1 MRVWRI
7 AKAAHATFDGEGAR
21 RYESRWTPRGLPAVF
36 TSATLSLAALER
48 FVNTDADLEPVDLV
62 TIAVDTESN
71 IAIETVIVADLP
83 ADWRTYPAPPALT
96 MIGERWL
103 RESKAAVLSVPSVV
117 IPLERNY
124 VLNPIHADFAS
135 LVINR
140 SEPFRFDPRMWKQ
153 GYIPNRNIFG
163 GEAVNDDL
171 VRAITDKCLVSFVYK
186 AGRTRIVEPHD
197 YGIQRGVERL
207 LGFQISGES
216 KSGTPHGWKWFD
228 VDGMRQLRVLERRFA
243 GTRADS
249 AQHHRTWDTLF
260 ARVT

>member
-7 AKAAHATFDGEGAR
+7 ASAAHAAFDGEGAR
-21 RYESRWTPRGLPAVF
+21 RYGSRWTPRGLPAVF

-48 FVNTDADLEPVDLV
+48 FVNTEADLEPMDLV
-62 TIAVDTESN
+62 TIAVDIKPTL
-71 IAIETVIVADLP
+71 AIETVDV
-83 ADWRTYPAPPALT
+83 
-96 MIGERWL
+96 
-103 RESKAAVLSVPSVV
+103 
-117 IPLERNY
+117 PLERSF
-124 VLNPIHADFAS
+124 VLNPTHADFAS
-135 LVINR
+135 LVFNP

-153 GYIPNRNIFG
+153 GHIPNRNIFG